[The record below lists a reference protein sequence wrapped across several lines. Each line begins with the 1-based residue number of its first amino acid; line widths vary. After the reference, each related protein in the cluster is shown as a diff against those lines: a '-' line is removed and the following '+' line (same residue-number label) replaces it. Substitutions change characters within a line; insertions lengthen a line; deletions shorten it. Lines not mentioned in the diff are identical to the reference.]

1 MEVRRS
7 LAERDE
13 ELAALRLTLF
23 QHVKENK
30 DIKKNLEKFSVER
43 SDLKNVLQKELEV
56 EFFKIDEEKRKL
68 QKELSQARSEHRI
81 EINRKNSEIF
91 HLSACHEKMLGDIHE
106 KVKAILKKK
115 ITLCFN
121 LLRTRKTKMNLFSHR
136 LS

>member
-13 ELAALRLTLF
+13 ELAALRLTFF

-56 EFFKIDEEKRKL
+56 EFLKIDEEKRKL

-106 KVKAILKKK
+106 KVKAIFKKR
-115 ITLCFN
+115 
-121 LLRTRKTKMNLFSHR
+121 LRNVSTF
-136 LS
+136 

>member
-43 SDLKNVLQKELEV
+43 SALKNVLQKE
-56 EFFKIDEEKRKL
+56 
-68 QKELSQARSEHRI
+68 
-81 EINRKNSEIF
+81 
-91 HLSACHEKMLGDIHE
+91 
-106 KVKAILKKK
+106 
-115 ITLCFN
+115 N
-121 LLRTRKTKMNLFSHR
+121 LL
-136 LS
+136 LSWDKK